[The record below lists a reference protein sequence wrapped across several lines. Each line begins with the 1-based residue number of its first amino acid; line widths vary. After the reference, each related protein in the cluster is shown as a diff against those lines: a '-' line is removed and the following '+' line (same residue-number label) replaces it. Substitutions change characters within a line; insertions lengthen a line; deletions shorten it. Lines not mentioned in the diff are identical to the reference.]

1 MRILIVLLITL
12 AVSFNSSLSSEN
24 PSSIKE
30 AISQFEN
37 DLRENKSSE
46 KIKGDL
52 DKILNLKKHF
62 PVKHIPEVN
71 YLLNKEIE
79 KIPSTPLTNF
89 SKISFFLLPLRNGA
103 LIVNFILCLLS
114 TIYINQFLKIR
125 GIYRLSLTLISTII
139 LISIFILN
147 FQPLILFISGIT
159 AGVIYKLGKK
169 RISLLL
175 LLTSILVLI
184 SQNTIN
190 FFSNLSQNPTYLYN
204 LKIERDGYLPDYLID
219 KAIKEKNAIF
229 LEKVTNNLALGDVSY
244 IENLKE
250 LKLNEPKLRQIHLN
264 DLGYTEF
271 LKGNYAEALKYFK
284 KALSIGENKYIL
296 YNLYLTYSS
305 LLSIKKADEIKKK
318 LNQNLNISNLP
329 PVPLLIHVPVEVNFQ
344 IPSPVSLFLLLIGIP
359 IGYFFSEKILQKKL
373 EFNSK
378 VASILWMKEFLRDR
392 IKIFFLILSVSV
404 FINLIMGI
412 LSCRN

>member
-12 AVSFNSSLSSEN
+12 AIPFNSSLSSEN

-30 AISQFEN
+30 AISQLEN
-37 DLRENKSSE
+37 DLKENKNPE
-46 KIKGDL
+46 KIKRDL
-52 DKILNLKKHF
+52 DKILNLKNHF

-71 YLLNKEIE
+71 YLINKEIE
-79 KIPSTPLTNF
+79 EIPSTVLTNF
-89 SKISFFLLPLRNGA
+89 SKISFLLLPLRNGA

-114 TIYINQFLKIR
+114 AIYINQFLKIS
-125 GIYRLSLTLISTII
+125 GIYRLSFTLISTII
-139 LISIFILN
+139 LISILILN

-169 RISLLL
+169 RIPLLL
-175 LLTSILVLI
+175 LLTGTLVLI

-204 LKIERDGYLPDYLID
+204 LKVERDGYLPDYLID
-219 KAIKEKNAIF
+219 RAIKEKNAKF
-229 LEKVTNNLALGDVSY
+229 LEKVTNNLALGGVSY
-244 IENLKE
+244 IGNLKE
-250 LKLNEPKLRQIHLN
+250 LKLNEPKLRQIYFN

-284 KALSIGENKYIL
+284 KALSIRENKYIL

-344 IPSPVSLFLLLIGIP
+344 IPSPVCLFLLLIGIP
-359 IGYFFSEKILQKKL
+359 LGYIISEKILQKKL

-378 VASILWMKEFLRDR
+378 IASILWMREFLRDR